1 MPAALAERW
10 SKARRFDEAWR
21 LVRAL
26 RPARALTSRRA
37 RLEDAQA
44 AFEALDAGEETA
56 VQFEYG
62 AHDAET

>member
-62 AHDAET
+62 A

>member
-10 SKARRFDEAWR
+10 SKARRFDEAW
-21 LVRAL
+21 
-26 RPARALTSRRA
+26 